1 GTWLSGVAPRP
12 THEPYG
18 GVTADQLAAKYISQ
32 DTPLPSLELTTEDR
46 SGGGGACDREFGCS
60 YSSTISFR
68 TPTTPLPMEHDP
80 HKVFERLFGQG
91 NSESE
96 RKAKTE
102 KYSSILDVIAKEAG
116 GLQRTLAAD
125 DRTRIDDYL
134 ESVREIE
141 R

>member
-1 GTWLSGVAPRP
+1 
-12 THEPYG
+12 
-18 GVTADQLAAKYISQ
+18 
-32 DTPLPSLELTTEDR
+32 DR
-46 SGGGGACDREFGCS
+46 DYGCS
-60 YSSTISFR
+60 YSGSISFR

-80 HKVFERLFGQG
+80 RKVFERLFGQG
-91 NSESE
+91 NSAAE

-102 KYSSILDVIAKEAG
+102 KYSSILDAIAKEAG

-141 R
+141 RRIERLEQQQKSQVDLPAVPTGIPEDFD